1 MTSVRSLYKRPAVFR
16 FTPLA
21 KRKAPVV
28 APSMNELSRLASDRR
43 VLEATPKL
51 KAVEEFLRESKA
63 RVP

>member
-1 MTSVRSLYKRPAVFR
+1 MTTIRSAYKRPAVFR
-16 FTPLA
+16 LPDLK
-21 KRKAPVV
+21 KRRAPVV
-28 APSMNELSRLASDRR
+28 APNMNELSRLASDRR

>member
-1 MTSVRSLYKRPAVFR
+1 
-16 FTPLA
+16 
-21 KRKAPVV
+21 
-28 APSMNELSRLASDRR
+28 MNELSRLASDRR

>member
-1 MTSVRSLYKRPAVFR
+1 VFR